1 MYNEKKIGLFLPT
14 QNSEKEMEILLERV
28 KFSGDL
34 FDEKLAIDTE
44 STDSTVHL
52 LEDADFWVQTIKKQN
67 FTHGRVRKIG
77 IEILH
82 DCDYVVMITQDVQPT
97 RDAFLKLV
105 KFIYEHNGM
114 ASAYGRQLVD
124 ERVGSI
130 YEARSRRFNYPE
142 VDFIKSKDSINE
154 LGIKTIFQSDAF
166 VIYDVEVV
174 QALGNFPGEIQFA
187 EDQYMAAKAI
197 LSGYTV
203 GYAAGA
209 IVYHQHNYTL
219 HEEYQRMKLVGRFNR
234 EYKELLSLFGTN
246 EKEGLRYVF
255 SELKYYMCSG
265 NILKIPKFLMV
276 SIVKFLGYKVG
287 ESHAIRMEL
296 P

>member
-1 MYNEKKIGLFLPT
+1 MYNGKKIGLFVPT
-14 QNSEKEMEILLERV
+14 RNGKKDMGILLERV
-28 KFSGDL
+28 KSSENL

-44 STDSTVHL
+44 STDLTVRL
-52 LEDADFWVQTIKKQN
+52 LKGAGFQVQMIEKQAFN
-67 FTHGRVRKIG
+67 HGRVRKIG
-77 IEILH
+77 IELLH
-82 DCDYVVMITQDVQPT
+82 NCDYVVMVTQDVQPT
-97 RDAFLKLV
+97 RDAFLKLIQ
-105 KFIYEHNGM
+105 FIDEHDCM

-124 ERVGSI
+124 KRFGSV

-142 VDFIKSKDSINE
+142 GDCVKSMTSINK

-166 VIYDVEVV
+166 VVYDVGVV
-174 QALGNFPGEIQFA
+174 QALGNFPEKIPFA

-219 HEEYQRMKLVGRFNR
+219 REEYQRMKLVGRFNR
-234 EYKELLSLFGTN
+234 EYKELLSSFGTN

-255 SELKYYMCSG
+255 SELKYYWGSG
-265 NILKIPKFLMV
+265 NVLKIPKFLVV
-276 SIVKFLGYKVG
+276 SIIKFLGYKVG
-287 ESHAIRMEL
+287 EKERRYSR
-296 P
+296 